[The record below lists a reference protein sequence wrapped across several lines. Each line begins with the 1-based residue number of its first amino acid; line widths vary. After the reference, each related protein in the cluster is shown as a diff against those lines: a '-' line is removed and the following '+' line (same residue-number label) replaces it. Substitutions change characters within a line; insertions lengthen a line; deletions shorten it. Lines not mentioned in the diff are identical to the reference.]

1 MPFKLELK
9 GFDELRRELA
19 TLPETLKRESAPIE
33 SSHASAAMAEVVAAY
48 PMVTGQ
54 LRAGVR
60 IVERV
65 AHGVATLFT
74 LVTSAPY
81 AHIFEFGSVRQ
92 RPRATFLPIT
102 ERARRQSTAAVAAMV
117 EATGPTGIVVTGKR
131 D

>member
-1 MPFKLELK
+1 MPNKLVLG
-9 GFDELRRELA
+9 GFAELRAELVA
-19 TLPETLKRESAPIE
+19 LPQTVNRESAPILRQYAKTAE
-33 SSHASAAMAEVVAAY
+33 TEVVSAY
-48 PMVTGQ
+48 PYVTGE

-65 AHGVATLFT
+65 ARGLATLYT

-81 AHIFEFGSVRQ
+81 AHIFEFGSRHQ

-102 ERARRQSTAAVAAMV
+102 ERERRAAVVAVANMV
-117 EATGPTGIVVTGKR
+117 EAQGLTVRGAH